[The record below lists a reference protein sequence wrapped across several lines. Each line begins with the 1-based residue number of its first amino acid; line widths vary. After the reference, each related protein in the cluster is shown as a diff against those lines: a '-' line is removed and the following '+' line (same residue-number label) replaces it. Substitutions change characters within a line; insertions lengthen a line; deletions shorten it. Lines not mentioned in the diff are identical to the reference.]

1 MAWNNTK
8 TITPVNSDLRMQS
21 LQKLGFVYLGMFIL
35 GVGQSIEFAVMPM
48 IGRALGLHELI
59 IEIPALGIYYAPKE
73 LAITVLASVTAL
85 SFSACT
91 PFWGRLSDSIGRKP
105 LIVFGFVGY
114 CLGVWLFCLAAYLG
128 FKGMVLGWGLFALLF
143 AARTI
148 HSAMKS
154 AAFPSSNAYVID
166 TVDITHRTKALG
178 GLASSTQIGSMC
190 GPILAFLV
198 VVHFLFPLILQ
209 GILCLVMAIIL
220 WFYLTNSQETNVSG
234 KPKAQPMAQKLKYLD
249 KRYRAY
255 TVLCFLIYLSMG
267 MVQQTLGFYFQ
278 DILQITTSQAAK
290 YYSLSMMVS
299 SAAMLFA
306 QLAIVQRIQK
316 AAAFFIYIG
325 LPVLALSFF
334 SISQSQTLLHLLIS
348 MGLFGFAVGLIGPS
362 LASAASQKVSED
374 EQGGLSGIISS
385 VSGLGFVIGPLVGGL
400 IYGYNPRAVYILAA
414 VCVCCLIIQLIIKT
428 YFFSE
433 KKLA

>member
-1 MAWNNTK
+1 M
-8 TITPVNSDLRMQS
+8 
-21 LQKLGFVYLGMFIL
+21 QKLGFVYLGMFIL

-59 IEIPALGIYYAPKE
+59 IDVPALGIYYAPKE

-105 LIVFGFVGY
+105 LMIFGFIGY
-114 CLGVWLFCLAAYLG
+114 CLGIWLFCVAAYMG
-128 FKGMVLGWGLFALLF
+128 FQEYIMGWGLFALLF
-143 AARTI
+143 VARTI

-166 TVDITHRTKALG
+166 TVNLTHRTKALG

-190 GPILAFLV
+190 GPVLAFLV
-198 VVHFLFPLILQ
+198 MLHFLFPLILQ
-209 GILCLVMAIIL
+209 GILALIMAIIL
-220 WFYLTNSQETNVSG
+220 WLYLSVPKPSQPHRLPV
-234 KPKAQPMAQKLKYLD
+234 PDKLKYLD
-249 KRYRAY
+249 RRYRSY
-255 TVLCFLIYLSMG
+255 TILCFLIYLSMG

-278 DILQITTSQAAK
+278 DILSITPSQAAK
-290 YYSLSMMVS
+290 FYSLSMMVS

-306 QLAIVQRIQK
+306 QLAIVQRVQK
-316 AAAFFIYIG
+316 TARFFIYVG
-325 LPVLALSFF
+325 LPILAFSFVG
-334 SISQSQTLLHLLIS
+334 ISQSKSLVHLLVA
-348 MGLFGFAVGLIGPS
+348 MGLFGFSVGLIGPS
-362 LASAASQKVSED
+362 LASAASQKVSES
-374 EQGGLSGIISS
+374 EQGGLSGIIAS

-414 VCVCCLIIQLIIKT
+414 LFVVCLIFQLIIKT